1 MKHTDPIDELRAN
14 ADRMAAVLRL
24 LANRERLIML
34 CRLSAG
40 EASVGRLSAGEASVG
55 DLVELTGLAQS
66 AVSQH
71 LGVLRDGGAV
81 AVRADAQTRYYR
93 IADDMVRSIFD
104 ALCEACAE
112 QIPPGE
118 MPPRFKYTSR

>member
-1 MKHTDPIDELRAN
+1 MKHTDPIEQLRAN
-14 ADRMAAVLRL
+14 ADRMAGILRL

-40 EASVGRLSAGEASVG
+40 EASVGE
-55 DLVELTGLAQS
+55 LVDLTGLAQS

-81 AVRADAQTRYYR
+81 AVRSDAQTRYYS
-93 IADDMVRSIFD
+93 IADDMVESIFN
-104 ALCEACAE
+104 ALCEVCDARA
-112 QIPPGE
+112 
-118 MPPRFKYTSR
+118 S

>member
-1 MKHTDPIDELRAN
+1 MKHTDPIDDLRAN
-14 ADRMAAVLRL
+14 AARMAGILRL

-40 EASVGRLSAGEASVG
+40 EASVNE
-55 DLVELTGLAQS
+55 LVELTSLAQS

-104 ALCEACAE
+104 ALCEACGE
-112 QIPPGE
+112 QSPAGITP
-118 MPPRFKYTSR
+118 

>member
-40 EASVGRLSAGEASVG
+40 EARQIHQFVDRC
-55 DLVELTGLAQS
+55 LAQS

-71 LGVLRDGGAV
+71 LGVLREGGAV
-81 AVRADAQTRYYR
+81 AVRADAQSRYYR
-93 IADDMVRSIFD
+93 IADDMVRSIFN
-104 ALCEACAE
+104 ALCEACGE
-112 QIPPGE
+112 QSATGLHN
-118 MPPRFKYTSR
+118 TAA

>member
-40 EASVGRLSAGEASVG
+40 EASVNE
-55 DLVELTGLAQS
+55 LVDLTGLAQS

-71 LGVLRDGGAV
+71 LGVLREGGAV

-93 IADDMVRSIFD
+93 IADDMVRSIFN
-104 ALCEACAE
+104 ALCEACGE
-112 QIPPGE
+112 QSATGLHN
-118 MPPRFKYTSR
+118 TAA

>member
-1 MKHTDPIDELRAN
+1 MKHTDPIEQLRAN
-14 ADRMAAVLRL
+14 ADRMAGILRL

-40 EASVGRLSAGEASVG
+40 ETSVGE
-55 DLVELTGLAQS
+55 LVDLTGLAQS

-81 AVRADAQTRYYR
+81 AVRSDAQTRYYR
-93 IADDMVRSIFD
+93 IADEMVEAIFG
-104 ALCEACAE
+104 ALCDVC
-112 QIPPGE
+112 
-118 MPPRFKYTSR
+118 SRKAA

>member
-1 MKHTDPIDELRAN
+1 MKHTDPIEDLRAN
-14 ADRMAAVLRL
+14 ADRMAAILRL

-40 EASVGRLSAGEASVG
+40 EASVNE
-55 DLVELTGLAQS
+55 LVELTGLAQS

-104 ALCEACAE
+104 ALCEACGE
-112 QIPPGE
+112 QSPAGV
-118 MPPRFKYTSR
+118 TL

>member
-1 MKHTDPIDELRAN
+1 MMKHTDPIDQLRAN
-14 ADRMAAVLRL
+14 ADRMATILRL

-40 EASVGRLSAGEASVG
+40 EASVGE
-55 DLVELTGLAQS
+55 LVELTGLAQS

-81 AVRADAQTRYYR
+81 SVRADAQSRYYR
-93 IADDMVRSIFD
+93 IADDMVGAIFN
-104 ALCEACAE
+104 ALCEVCE
-112 QIPPGE
+112 VKP
-118 MPPRFKYTSR
+118 S

>member
-1 MKHTDPIDELRAN
+1 MKHTDPIEQLRAN
-14 ADRMAAVLRL
+14 ADRMASVLRL

-40 EASVGRLSAGEASVG
+40 EASVSE
-55 DLVELTGLAQS
+55 LVDLTGLAQS

-71 LGVLRDGGAV
+71 LGVLRDAGAV

-93 IADDMVRSIFD
+93 IADDMVETIFR
-104 ALCEACAE
+104 ALCDVCEAR
-112 QIPPGE
+112 PGASL
-118 MPPRFKYTSR
+118 PG

>member
-1 MKHTDPIDELRAN
+1 MIDPRQLEAL
-14 ADRMAAVLRL
+14 AAVVESGGFEKAAQRL
-24 LANRERLIML
+24 FI
-34 CRLSAG
+34 
-40 EASVGRLSAGEASVG
+40 
-55 DLVELTGLAQS
+55 TQS

-104 ALCEACAE
+104 ALCEACGE
-112 QIPPGE
+112 QSPAAITP
-118 MPPRFKYTSR
+118 

>member
-1 MKHTDPIDELRAN
+1 MTHTDPIEDLRAN
-14 ADRMAAVLRL
+14 ADRMAAILRL

-40 EASVGRLSAGEASVG
+40 EASVNE
-55 DLVELTGLAQS
+55 LVELTGLAQS

-104 ALCEACAE
+104 ALCEACGE
-112 QIPPGE
+112 QSPAGTTP
-118 MPPRFKYTSR
+118 

>member
-1 MKHTDPIDELRAN
+1 MMKHTDPIDELRDN
-14 ADRMAAVLRL
+14 ADRMATILRL

-40 EASVGRLSAGEASVG
+40 EASVSE
-55 DLVELTGLAQS
+55 LVDLTGLAQS

-71 LGVLRDGGAV
+71 LGVLREGGAV

-93 IADDMVRSIFD
+93 IADEMVRTIFD
-104 ALCEACAE
+104 ALCEACSAP
-112 QIPPGE
+112 QP
-118 MPPRFKYTSR
+118 

>member
-1 MKHTDPIDELRAN
+1 MKYTDPIEQLRAN
-14 ADRMAAVLRL
+14 ADRMAGILRL

-40 EASVGRLSAGEASVG
+40 EASVGE
-55 DLVELTGLAQS
+55 LVDLTGLAQS

-81 AVRADAQTRYYR
+81 SVRSDAQTRYYG
-93 IADDMVRSIFD
+93 IADDMVETIFN
-104 ALCEACAE
+104 ALCEVCE
-112 QIPPGE
+112 SKGG
-118 MPPRFKYTSR
+118 

>member
-1 MKHTDPIDELRAN
+1 MMKHTDPIDELRDN
-14 ADRMAAVLRL
+14 ADRMATILRL

-40 EASVGRLSAGEASVG
+40 EASVSE
-55 DLVELTGLAQS
+55 LVDLTGLAQS

-71 LGVLRDGGAV
+71 LGVLREGGAV

-93 IADDMVRSIFD
+93 IADEMVRTIFD
-104 ALCEACAE
+104 ALCEACSVP
-112 QIPPGE
+112 QP
-118 MPPRFKYTSR
+118 

>member
-1 MKHTDPIDELRAN
+1 MKHTDPIEQLRAN
-14 ADRMAAVLRL
+14 ADRMAGILRL

-40 EASVGRLSAGEASVG
+40 EASVGE
-55 DLVELTGLAQS
+55 LVDLTGLAQS

-81 AVRADAQTRYYR
+81 AVRSDAQTRYYS
-93 IADDMVRSIFD
+93 IADDMVESIFN
-104 ALCEACAE
+104 ALCEVCDTRA
-112 QIPPGE
+112 
-118 MPPRFKYTSR
+118 S